1 MPAAEGGGLGPRD
14 LLLVGI
20 ICVAWA
26 LNFLT
31 SALALQE
38 IPPFLFTAVRLAIL
52 ALLLGAFLKRPAPG
66 QWPLLLAVA
75 VCNGVLH
82 FGLSF
87 WALHVAGNLSSPAI
101 VMQSYVPMAALLAW
115 WWLGERFA
123 WRTAAAI
130 AISFT
135 GVLVIGFDPMVLQ
148 APASLLL
155 MLVSALFLAAGT
167 VLMRRLDGLD
177 MFSQQG
183 WTAVIG
189 LLPLLAISAW
199 LEPGGFDALRHAT
212 WVGWGAD
219 RASRA
224 GEIARP
230 AGGARHLARCGRRRG
245 IEAAGGIAEV
255 GMRGGGVEHEVLAQA
270 VDRGASDAARETGG
284 TRTGQRQR
292 EQGRWQFQQA
302 WRRLHRRQHARDHVA
317 IREGFAAR
325 QVVAV
330 AGGGRRG
337 LRGDCRRCQVVD
349 VHRLVSAFFHV
360 IGITEYAKVVLRN
373 D

>member
-1 MPAAEGGGLGPRD
+1 MPAAGGGGLGPRD
-14 LLLVGI
+14 LALVAV

-66 QWPLLLAVA
+66 QWPLLVAVA
-75 VCNGVLH
+75 LFNGVLH

-87 WALHVAGNLSSPAI
+87 WALHEAGNLSSPAI

-130 AISFT
+130 ATSFA
-135 GVLVIGFDPMVLQ
+135 GVLAIGFDPMVLQ

-167 VLMRRLDGLD
+167 VLMRRLSGLD

-199 LEPGGFDALRHAT
+199 LEPGGFDALREAT
-212 WVGWGAD
+212 WIGWGGAAYSAIGSSLVGHGLYYVLVQKHPVAQVTPWLLLAPVGGVLLGVVFYGD
-219 RASRA
+219 EP
-224 GEIARP
+224 GPQLWI
-230 AGGARHLARCGRRRG
+230 GGAMVL
-245 IEAAGGIAEV
+245 
-255 GMRGGGVEHEVLAQA
+255 GGVLLIAL
-270 VDRGASDAARETGG
+270 RARAKS
-284 TRTGQRQR
+284 R
-292 EQGRWQFQQA
+292 ELPQ
-302 WRRLHRRQHARDHVA
+302 ARD
-317 IREGFAAR
+317 I
-325 QVVAV
+325 
-330 AGGGRRG
+330 
-337 LRGDCRRCQVVD
+337 
-349 VHRLVSAFFHV
+349 
-360 IGITEYAKVVLRN
+360 
-373 D
+373 